1 VVTRPADDRFME
13 RALILAERGR
23 GRTSPNPLVGAVIVS
38 ADGVVVGQGAH
49 EFAGGP
55 HAEIHALDA
64 AADRARGATL
74 YCTLEPCCHTGRTG
88 PCVVR
93 IVQAGVRR
101 VVAATT
107 DPNPLVAGKGFAFLR
122 SHDVD
127 VCVGVREPA
136 ARALNQP
143 FFTLVTEQRPFVIA
157 KAAVSADGMI
167 AARPGAPTE
176 LTGTIARRHAQRV
189 RAEIDAIGVGS
200 GTILA
205 DDPLLTARGA
215 YRERAL
221 TRVIFDRRLRTPPSA
236 RVLSTGA
243 AGPVIIVTTA
253 VDARTSDRRAA
264 LEARGAEVISA
275 GHDVLPGAL
284 RVLGERGIA
293 SLLLE
298 GGATLHRAAWDA
310 GLVDFVRL
318 YVTPHTLGATGLPL
332 FGDRAFSA
340 LINGTLVDRRVQPLG
355 PDTLIEGYVHG
366 AR

>member
-1 VVTRPADDRFME
+1 MTRPGDDRFME

-38 ADGVVVGQGAH
+38 SEGVVVGQGAH

-55 HAEIHALDA
+55 HAEVHALDA

-93 IVQAGVRR
+93 IVEAGVRR
-101 VVAATT
+101 VVAAMP

-122 SHDVD
+122 SHDID
-127 VCVGVREPA
+127 VSIGVGEPA

-143 FFTLVTEQRPFVIA
+143 FFTLITEHRPFVIA

-167 AARPGAPTE
+167 AASPGARTQ
-176 LTGTIARRHAQRV
+176 LTGTMASRHAQRV

-215 YRERAL
+215 FRERAL

-236 RVLSTGA
+236 RVLSTA
-243 AGPVIIVTTA
+243 DAGPVIIVTTA
-253 VDARTSDRRAA
+253 V
-264 LEARGAEVISA
+264 EA
-275 GHDVLPGAL
+275 
-284 RVLGERGIA
+284 
-293 SLLLE
+293 
-298 GGATLHRAAWDA
+298 
-310 GLVDFVRL
+310 
-318 YVTPHTLGATGLPL
+318 
-332 FGDRAFSA
+332 
-340 LINGTLVDRRVQPLG
+340 
-355 PDTLIEGYVHG
+355 
-366 AR
+366 

>member
-1 VVTRPADDRFME
+1 ME

-23 GRTSPNPLVGAVIVS
+23 GRTSPNPLVGAVVVS
-38 ADGVVVGQGAH
+38 PEGVVVGQGAH
-49 EFAGGP
+49 EFAGGS
-55 HAEIHALDA
+55 HAEIHALTA
-64 AADRARGATL
+64 AGDRARGATL

-93 IVQAGVRR
+93 IADAGVRR
-101 VVAATT
+101 VVAATL

-122 SHDVD
+122 SRGIDVS
-127 VCVGVREPA
+127 VGVGEAA
-136 ARALNQP
+136 ARAMNQP
-143 FFTLVTEQRPFVIA
+143 FFTLVTEHRPFVIA

-167 AARPGAPTE
+167 AASPGVRTH
-176 LTGTIARRHAQRV
+176 LTDVTAERHAQRV
-189 RAEIDAIGVGS
+189 RAEVDAIAVGS
-200 GTILA
+200 GTILT

-215 YRERAL
+215 YRARPL

-236 RVLSTGA
+236 RVLSTA
-243 AGPVIIVTTA
+243 AEGPVIIVATA
-253 VDARTSDRRAA
+253 QEASASDRRAA
-264 LEARGAEVISA
+264 LEAQGAEVVMA
-275 GHDVLPGAL
+275 GQDDLRAAL
-284 RVLGERGIA
+284 SLLGERGIG

-318 YVTPHTLGATGLPL
+318 YVTPHVLGANGLPL
-332 FGDRAFSA
+332 FGDRRFSA

-366 AR
+366 PR